1 MYCVPTAHLKSDLY
15 ISRAQQP
22 HKAKEYSTISAD
34 YRGLIRL
41 KFDVLGKNTSLMPG
55 SLSRFGMFV
64 VDDHCLSIFIR
75 GCKKQYSV
83 ILFLLIQLLI
93 IYIDKLPFVNY
104 LVTLRYISQRKK
116 HDECLILLSFQNN
129 RLVL

>member
-22 HKAKEYSTISAD
+22 HKAKEYSTNSAD

-41 KFDVLGKNTSLMPG
+41 KFDVSGKNTSVMPG
-55 SLSRFGMFV
+55 SLSRFGMLV
-64 VDDHCLSIFIR
+64 VDVHCLSIFIR
-75 GCKKQYSV
+75 GCKKQYSI
-83 ILFLLIQLLI
+83 ILFLLIQLLLI
-93 IYIDKLPFVNY
+93 EKLPFINY

-116 HDECLILLSFQNN
+116 HDECLILFSFQNN